1 VTIVQSNGLQ
11 QEIRSAGSL
20 EIQEI
25 IVAGQH
31 RPRRRCRRGRRG
43 IAFSGELTIGRGSRR
58 SCESTNAG
66 ISIPAAR
73 DAINSLV
80 ATM

>member
-1 VTIVQSNGLQ
+1 VA
-11 QEIRSAGSL
+11 EHRRS
-20 EIQEI
+20 
-25 IVAGQH
+25 
-31 RPRRRCRRGRRG
+31 RRRCRRGRRG

-58 SCESTNAG
+58 SCESTT
-66 ISIPAAR
+66 PEYRFPVAR